1 MMGDLERERESKQER
16 KKRRE
21 NKYEKNIQS
30 YKYNINHHKT
40 VTTIQ

>member
-16 KKRRE
+16 KKRE